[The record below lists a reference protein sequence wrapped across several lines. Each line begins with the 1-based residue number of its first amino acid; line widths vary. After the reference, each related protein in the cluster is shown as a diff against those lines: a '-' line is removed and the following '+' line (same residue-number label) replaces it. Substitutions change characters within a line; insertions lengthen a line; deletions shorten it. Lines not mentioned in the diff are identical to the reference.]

1 MSDEQKPLSLSKFNL
16 SGFLVLR
23 EFQGSRT
30 MNLNAF
36 NGGVS
41 FSIWDSNQRGAPVD
55 NISLTRP
62 VVRLLNRAMK
72 NIIKAQPNTTVTIGQ
87 HNWDRNAN
95 GGKGGWVKGNMFK
108 FIKDDKQT
116 YALEVS
122 TPKLSLPLKTVFKGP
137 KFTVDTDDLTESER
151 SELAL
156 MNLIETLDFDVPMMR
171 LLSRLN
177 MPKPSSFSS
186 NKTNINVSNNM
197 SDGGAHS
204 GGRSYT
210 SDDEAPY

>member
-1 MSDEQKPLSLSKFNL
+1 MSDDRPLSLSKFNL

-55 NISLTRP
+55 SISLTRP
-62 VVRLLNRAMK
+62 IVSLLVRSMK
-72 NIIKAQPNTTVTIGQ
+72 NIIKAQPNTVLTIGQ
-87 HNWDRNAN
+87 HVWDKSAN
-95 GGKGGWVKGNMFK
+95 DGKGGWVKGNLFK

-122 TPKLSLPLKTVFKGP
+122 TPKLTMPLKTTFRGP
-137 KFTVDTDDLTESER
+137 KFSVDTDDLNESER

-156 MNLIETLDFDVPMMR
+156 RNVIETLEFDVPMMR

-177 MPKPSSFSS
+177 MPKPSSFSK
-186 NKTNINVSNNM
+186 NNTNTNTNTNV
-197 SDGGAHS
+197 SDGGAPS

-210 SDDEAPY
+210 SDDEDPY